1 MDTVTGILV
10 FCVLLFANGIQAITG
25 FAGTLLAMPPCIRL
39 LGADDAKTVLNI
51 LAQVSGLLIMLGARK
66 DVNWRVLGRMLALM
80 LVGMAAGVWLYRTLP
95 LDYLLVIYGV
105 IILVIALQ
113 RLFLPHILPAR
124 GPWWVILIAG
134 IIHGMFVSG
143 GALLVVYAAG
153 AMPRKEEFRAT
164 MASVWF
170 FLGFVMT
177 GTQVQSG
184 AVTRDVLLLTALC
197 LIPMVLGTWIGGRLV
212 KRVPQLLFEKITNVL
227 LVISGL
233 LAVF

>member
-1 MDTVTGILV
+1 MTNVLL
-10 FCVLLFANGIQAITG
+10 FLVLLFANGIQAITG

-39 LGADDAKTVLNI
+39 IGADDARTILNV
-51 LAQVSGLLIMLGARK
+51 LAQVSGLLIMLGAIR

-80 LVGMAAGVWLYRTLP
+80 IVGIAAGVWLYRTLP
-95 LDYLLVIYGV
+95 LDFLLVVYGV

-113 RLFLPHILPAR
+113 RLFLPHLLPQK
-124 GPWWVILIAG
+124 GPWWIILIAG

-143 GALLVVYAAG
+143 GALLVIYAAG

-170 FLGFVMT
+170 FLGFVMM
-177 GTQVQSG
+177 GTQLHSG
-184 AVTRDVLLLTALC
+184 AVTGDVLLLTGFC
-197 LIPMVLGTWIGGRLV
+197 LLPMLLGTWIGGRLV
-212 KRVPQLLFEKITNVL
+212 HRVPQQIFNQITNIL

-233 LAVF
+233 LAIF